1 MSEQVK
7 KDCILIVDD
16 EKGLRIGTQR
26 LLEDEGYEVETA
38 DCGEEGIRLGK
49 SKEFDIAVIDLRM
62 PDIDGLEVLK
72 EIKNTFPN
80 TICFIA
86 TAYASYETAI
96 QSTRLG
102 AFSYIPKPFTPE
114 ELIYQVELGIKQ
126 RKLILEALK
135 LKQEREEQLLE
146 LASEKSRLN
155 TIIKAI
161 SDGVL
166 VINKNVEL
174 VYFNYAALRFLNIQ
188 DVKIGQS
195 VVEKLPGKISEII
208 DKIIAKEKILLKT
221 YTTQIEIHP
230 NNELIIEAACT
241 PVPNPD
247 GSLAGVVIIL
257 SNITQ
262 FKKIEQIK
270 SQFVSM
276 VAHELKTPLAAVQG
290 FINIILND
298 SLGVDREKQK
308 EYLSRSTVRL
318 KSLTDLVNDLLD
330 ISRMELKTK
339 QREIEDVNITE
350 TLKSTLQFLEFELKK
365 KEIVVDTN
373 IQENLP
379 TIKADVSEIT
389 RLFTNLIS
397 NAIKYNK
404 ESGSIYIIAHQENNY
419 VCIKIR
425 DTGIGMKP
433 EEKDRL
439 FSEFYRAKNEKTRGI
454 SGTGLGLSIVKKIVE
469 SYYGK
474 IEVESVFGYG
484 TTFTIHLPINQ
495 N

>member
-49 SKEFDIAVIDLRM
+49 SKEFDIAVIDLKM

-86 TAYASYETAI
+86 TAYASYDTAI

-114 ELIYQVELGIKQ
+114 EFIYQVELGIKQ
-126 RKLILEALK
+126 RKLIVEALR

-195 VVEKLPGKISEII
+195 VVEKLPVEISEII
-208 DKIIAKEKILLKT
+208 DKIIAKEKILLKA
-221 YTTQIEIHP
+221 YTTQIEILP

-257 SNITQ
+257 SNVTQ
-262 FKKIEQIK
+262 FKKIELIK
-270 SQFVSM
+270 NQFVSM

-290 FINIILND
+290 FINIILDD
-298 SLGVDREKQK
+298 SLGVNREKQK

-339 QREIEDVNITE
+339 QREIEDVDITG
-350 TLKSTLQFLEFELKK
+350 TLKSTIQFLEFEIKK
-365 KEIVVDTN
+365 KEILVDTH
-373 IQENLP
+373 IQDDLP

-404 ESGSIYIIAHQENNY
+404 ESGSIYIIAHQVENY
-419 VCIKIR
+419 VIIKIR

>member
-1 MSEQVK
+1 MSDEVK

-208 DKIIAKEKILLKT
+208 DKIIAKEKILLKA
-221 YTTQIEIHP
+221 YTTQIEILP

-339 QREIEDVNITE
+339 HREIEDVDITNA
-350 TLKSTLQFLEFELKK
+350 LKSTLQFLEFEIKK
-365 KEIVVDTN
+365 KEILIDTH
-373 IQENLP
+373 IEENLP

-404 ESGSIYIIAHQENNY
+404 ESGSIYIIVHRENNY

-433 EEKDRL
+433 EE
-439 FSEFYRAKNEKTRGI
+439 N
-454 SGTGLGLSIVKKIVE
+454 
-469 SYYGK
+469 
-474 IEVESVFGYG
+474 
-484 TTFTIHLPINQ
+484 FTAQKMKRPAA
-495 N
+495 

>member
-1 MSEQVK
+1 MSVQNK
-7 KDCILIVDD
+7 KANILIVDD

-26 LLEDEGYEVETA
+26 LLEDEDYDVETA
-38 DCGEEGIRLGK
+38 ECGEEGIRLGT
-49 SKEFDIAVIDLRM
+49 SKEFDVAIIDLKM
-62 PDIDGLEVLK
+62 PDVDGMDVLK
-72 EIKNTFPN
+72 EIKNRYPN

-86 TAYASYETAI
+86 TAYASYDTAI
-96 QSTRLG
+96 ESTRRG
-102 AFSYIPKPFTPE
+102 AFGYIPKPFTPE
-114 ELIYQVELGIKQ
+114 ELIYQVELGVKQ
-126 RKLILEALK
+126 RKLIVEAERLK
-135 LKQEREEQLLE
+135 LEREDNLLE

-174 VYFNYAALRFLNIQ
+174 VYFNYAALRFLNISNI
-188 DVKIGQS
+188 KIGNS
-195 VVEKLPGKISEII
+195 VEDKLPKEISEII
-208 DKIIAKEKILLKT
+208 NKIINTKKILLKT
-221 YTTQIEIHP
+221 YSTQIEILP

-262 FKKIEQIK
+262 FKRIELIK

-290 FINIILND
+290 FINIILDD

-308 EYLSRSTVRL
+308 EYLTRSTVRL

-339 QREIEDVNITE
+339 QREIEDVAIKDL
-350 TLKSTLQFLEFELKK
+350 LKNTLQFLEFEIKRK
-365 KEIVVDTN
+365 GIIIDCS
-373 IQENLP
+373 IQEDLP
-379 TIKADVSEIT
+379 TIKADLNEIT

-404 ESGSIYIIAHQENNY
+404 ENGSIFVIAHLENNY

-439 FSEFYRAKNEKTRGI
+439 FNEFYRAKNEKTRGI

-474 IEVESVFGYG
+474 IEVESVYGYG
-484 TTFTIHLPINQ
+484 STFTIHLPINH